1 MSFVITA
8 DRDGQPGLSRRLV
21 EWVTTGTWDE
31 SRAFLTDH
39 ADELLTEPAEAA
51 LVQLVADNPDEQV
64 LQLHVELLAAARAG
78 GIDAAYAA
86 LLESVNRHALAELI
100 VAWVGTQSWEEAR
113 AFFDEHEDALATDE
127 GEVVAAVL
135 AADNPDQP
143 DLLVHRGLLT
153 LCRVDGA
160 DKAFELLLDPERLRT
175 LVTGPGGK
183 SDPAWALP
191 RARVL
196 AGLFPEEPEAQL
208 LLVMAA
214 LRSDDR
220 EEAARAITN
229 TATLLGP
236 GQMPALGRR
245 LGELAEREP
254 DLAAGLDWARSL
266 VVPEGDGPI
275 F

>member
-1 MSFVITA
+1 M
-8 DRDGQPGLSRRLV
+8 PG
-21 EWVTTGTWDE
+21 G
-31 SRAFLTDH
+31 
-39 ADELLTEPAEAA
+39 
-51 LVQLVADNPDEQV
+51 
-64 LQLHVELLAAARAG
+64 
-78 GIDAAYAA
+78 
-86 LLESVNRHALAELI
+86 
-100 VAWVGTQSWEEAR
+100 
-113 AFFDEHEDALATDE
+113 
-127 GEVVAAVL
+127 
-135 AADNPDQP
+135 
-143 DLLVHRGLLT
+143 RGRQGL
-153 LCRVDGA
+153 R
-160 DKAFELLLDPERLRT
+160 LLLDPERLRT

-183 SDPAWALP
+183 NDPAWALP

-208 LLVMAA
+208 LLVMAT

-254 DLAAGLDWARSL
+254 DLAARLAWARSL